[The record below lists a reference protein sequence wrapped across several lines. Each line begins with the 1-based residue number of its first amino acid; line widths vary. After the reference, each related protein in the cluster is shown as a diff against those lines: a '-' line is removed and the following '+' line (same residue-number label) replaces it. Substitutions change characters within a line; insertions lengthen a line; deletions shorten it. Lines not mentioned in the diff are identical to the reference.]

1 MIVKNSVFDDTVNDR
16 ITTIGNY
23 IDIEDAWN
31 AKQMKQAQVKE
42 VGITWFGSLVDSDL
56 LLIITRS

>member
-1 MIVKNSVFDDTVNDR
+1 MIVKNRVLDDTVNDR

-23 IDIEDAWN
+23 IDIEDGLN

-42 VGITWFGSLVDSDL
+42 VGIT
-56 LLIITRS
+56 